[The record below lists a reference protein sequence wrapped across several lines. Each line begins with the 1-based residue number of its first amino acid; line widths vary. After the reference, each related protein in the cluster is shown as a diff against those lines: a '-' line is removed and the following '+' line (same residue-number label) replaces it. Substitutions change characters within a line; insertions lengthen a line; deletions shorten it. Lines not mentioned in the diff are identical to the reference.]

1 MNYWETLRDNATSAA
16 SSASMYALET
26 VPKTR
31 KHQLIINAFVE
42 FINKKATA
50 RGIDNMTIGEIKG
63 IIKSMATS
71 EDILNGF
78 LETILKEIEIQEK
91 EGNMRRPDENHL
103 NEINELISGMNSKN
117 LPFGTNAAR
126 FYGYVGTGEDK
137 LPVVKKFLLKLID
150 LIESADPNAK
160 KPKHQ
165 GGKRE
170 KSKSMTLK
178 KRNLRRKSRKNGK
191 NKRKKKASRK

>member
-1 MNYWETLRDNATSAA
+1 VLADKAMSAA

-26 VPKTR
+26 LPKTR

-42 FINKKATA
+42 FINKKGTA
-50 RGIDNMTIGEIKG
+50 GGIDNMTIGELKG
-63 IIKSMATS
+63 IITSMATS

-78 LETILKEIEIQEK
+78 LESILKEIGPRADADLVYKIREI
-91 EGNMRRPDENHL
+91 R
-103 NEINELISGMNSKN
+103 ELIKKMNSKD
-117 LPFGTNAAR
+117 LPFGTEAAGM
-126 FYGYVGTGEDK
+126 YGIMGRGEDK
-137 LPVVKKFLLKLID
+137 LPVVKKFLSMMSD
-150 LIESADPNAK
+150 LVDGVLN
-160 KPKHQ
+160 PKGR

>member
-1 MNYWETLRDNATSAA
+1 MLADKAMSAA

-26 VPKTR
+26 LPKTR

-42 FINKKATA
+42 FINKKGTA
-50 RGIDNMTIGEIKG
+50 GGIDNMTIGELKG
-63 IIKSMATS
+63 IITSMATS

-78 LETILKEIEIQEK
+78 LESILKEIGPRADADLVYKIREI
-91 EGNMRRPDENHL
+91 R
-103 NEINELISGMNSKN
+103 ELIKKMNSKD
-117 LPFGTNAAR
+117 LPFGTEAAGM
-126 FYGYVGTGEDK
+126 YGIMGRGEDK
-137 LPVVKKFLLKLID
+137 LPVVKKFLSMMSD
-150 LIESADPNAK
+150 LVDGVLN
-160 KPKHQ
+160 PKGR